1 MAFLGHLHVDDIAGD
16 DEWHEDYLI
25 VDVGHTF
32 SLGCDS
38 LNPDILIKRQGFSLS
53 THINSLL
60 LQQSNT

>member
-32 SLGCDS
+32 PSAATAS
-38 LNPDILIKRQGFSLS
+38 IPTFS
-53 THINSLL
+53 
-60 LQQSNT
+60 

>member
-32 SLGCDS
+32 SLGCDN
-38 LNPDILIKRQGFSLS
+38 LNPDILIKRQGLFSFYS
-53 THINSLL
+53 YKFTVVA
-60 LQQSNT
+60 TK